1 MNDVLQQGILNLL
14 YSAVTGKAMPLPE
27 GFDLARAMPLI
38 KSHQI
43 GNLVYYGAANCGI
56 DTKLPVM
63 QDLFAITYKCMITD
77 ERQRKELKRLMEAFD
92 ANGIHYMP
100 VKGVLMKALY
110 PKTDMRIMGD
120 ADILIKLE
128 QYDRIKP
135 IMIQL
140 GFAEK
145 LESDHELIW
154 QKSSLYL
161 ELHKRLIPSYN
172 YDYAAYY
179 GDGWQLGHPT
189 VDNPCCFAMTDED
202 QMIYLFTHF
211 AKHYRDG
218 GIGIRHML
226 DLYLYRRAKP
236 DMDQAYIDRELEKLQ
251 LGAFCGHIVKTLGVW
266 FDGAPADEMTDRIT
280 EFVLGSGSFGAKETQ
295 RVARGVR
302 NKSQSGGGAKQVRA
316 RFWLRVIFLPHEYM
330 RNKYPILQK
339 APILLPVMWVV
350 RWFQTLQKGKPAID
364 EQRYRANLLTEEKL
378 DTWESK
384 MQEVDLA
391 FHFKE

>member
-27 GFDLARAMPLI
+27 GFDLAEAMPLI

-110 PKTDMRIMGD
+110 PQSDMRIMGD
-120 ADILIKLE
+120 ADILIKME
-128 QYDRIKP
+128 QYDRIRP
-135 IMIQL
+135 IMEQL

-145 LESDHELIW
+145 LESDHELVW
-154 QKSSLYL
+154 QKPSLHL
-161 ELHKRLIPSYN
+161 ELHKRLVPSYN

-179 GDGWQLGHPT
+179 GDGWQLGHPLE
-189 VDNPCCFAMTDED
+189 DNPCHFVMTDED
-202 QMIYLFTHF
+202 QMVYLFTHF

-226 DLYLYRRAKP
+226 DLYLYRKAKP
-236 DMDQAYIDRELEKLQ
+236 DMDQAYIAQELEKLQ
-251 LGAFCGHIVKTLGVW
+251 LGAFWGHIVKTLEAW

-280 EFVLGSGSFGAKETQ
+280 DFVLDSGSFGAKETQ

-302 NKSQSGGGAKQVRA
+302 NKSQKGGGAKQVRA
-316 RFWLRVIFLPHEYM
+316 RFWLRVIFLPYEYM
-330 RNKYPILQK
+330 RNKYPVLQK

-350 RWFQTLQKGKPAID
+350 RWFETLLKGKPAID
-364 EQRYRANLLTEEKL
+364 EQRYRASLLTEEKL

-391 FHFKE
+391 FHFEE